1 MRAAATPMR
10 IGSMLDL
17 GCGTGLGGAAF
28 RPIVD
33 RLVGVD
39 LSPAMI
45 EQARAKGLYD
55 RLVTADLAAFLAAEA
70 ANAAKYHF
78 VLAADVFV
86 YVSDLVPIVAAT
98 ARVLAP
104 DGLFA
109 FTVETHSGEGVKLQP
124 TLRYAHGAA
133 YIRAAL
139 ADAGLTAL
147 RLSETSVRSEKGEP
161 VPGLVVVAS
170 TVSDLPARSGA

>member
-1 MRAAATPMR
+1 IVERA
-10 IGSMLDL
+10 S
-17 GCGTGLGGAAF
+17 
-28 RPIVD
+28 
-33 RLVGVD
+33 
-39 LSPAMI
+39 
-45 EQARAKGLYD
+45 AKALYD
-55 RLVTADLAAFLAAEA
+55 RLVPADLAAFLAAEA
-70 ANAAKYHF
+70 ANAAKYHL

-86 YVSDLVPIVAAT
+86 YVSDLAPVVVAT
-98 ARVLAP
+98 ACVLPP

-109 FTVETHSGEGVKLQP
+109 FTVETHPGEGVKLQP

-170 TVSDLPARSGA
+170 TVSELPARSGA